1 LNQASWQPPSAK
13 IFRIVADGRPTAS
26 SSSFTG
32 TPALARSAIAFANSS
47 PTRRASRCRPRS

>member
-1 LNQASWQPPSAK
+1 M
-13 IFRIVADGRPTAS
+13 VAEPTAS

-47 PTRRASRCRPRS
+47 PISPRQ